1 MTVNAIATKFQ
12 RILCV
17 GLVALVIG
25 SSLLFGFSTPAT
37 ALGNK
42 AGDIVQ
48 ERAEREFDSKTGAG
62 TANQLE
68 GRAQEEIG
76 KAQRK
81 IDRATGGTN
90 GLGNQIEGRAQREA
104 GRAQGA
110 VEDAAD
116 AAQDAGESFV
126 DSVKDFFGQ

>member
-1 MTVNAIATKFQ
+1 MTVNAIAAKLQ
-12 RILCV
+12 RMLCV

-25 SSLLFGFSTPAT
+25 SSLLFGFSAPAT
-37 ALGNK
+37 ALGNE

-48 ERAEREFDSKTGAG
+48 GRAEREFDSKTGAG

-76 KAQRK
+76 KAQRQ
-81 IDRATGGTN
+81 IDRTVGGTD
-90 GLGNQIEGRAQREA
+90 GMGNQLKGRAQREA
-104 GRAQGA
+104 GRAQEA

-116 AAQDAGESFV
+116 AAEDAGEGFV
-126 DSVKDFFGQ
+126 DSVKSFFGQ

>member
-1 MTVNAIATKFQ
+1 MTVHAIAAKLQ
-12 RILCV
+12 RVLCV
-17 GLVALVIG
+17 GMVALVIG
-25 SSLLFGFSTPAT
+25 SSLLFGFSTPAA
-37 ALGNK
+37 ALGNR

-48 ERAEREFDSKTGAG
+48 QRAEREFDSKTGAG

-68 GRAQEEIG
+68 GRAQEEFG
-76 KAQRK
+76 KAQRQV
-81 IDRATGGTN
+81 DRAVGGTD
-90 GLGNQIEGRAQREA
+90 GLGNQVQGRAQRET

>member
-1 MTVNAIATKFQ
+1 MIVNAIAAKLQ
-12 RILCV
+12 RVLCV
-17 GLVALVIG
+17 GLVALVLG

-37 ALGNK
+37 ALGNE

-48 ERAEREFDSKTGAG
+48 ERAEREFDNKVGAG
-62 TANQLE
+62 TANQIE

-81 IDRATGGTN
+81 IDRATGGTD
-90 GLGNQIEGRAQREA
+90 GLGNQVEGRVQREA

-116 AAQDAGESFV
+116 AAQESGESFV